1 MDLKKIFQKK
11 CKRIIFIKVFII
23 LFMREIHIKAIRMAK
38 IYGKRT
44 INSGKKMWEVGIPHA
59 LIVWG
64 VQIGAI
70 TMQINVT
77 VSQKPG
83 CAIPGHISQ
92 GLYFLL

>member
-1 MDLKKIFQKK
+1 M
-11 CKRIIFIKVFII
+11 
-23 LFMREIHIKAIRMAK
+23 MEIHIKAIRMAK

-44 INSGKKMWEVGIPHA
+44 INSGKKNVGSEHPSCA
-59 LIVWG
+59 DSVGG
-64 VQIGAI
+64 VQIGVI

-92 GLYFLL
+92 GLCFLL